1 MTSLTSIIPGKVDNR
16 GIKDE
21 SIPEY
26 TPVQVTRPL
35 HCPVIHGVFPKGKLA
50 SEVGTV
56 WLQTKDVTAVFGD
69 IMDPDSPYYGPTSVL
84 IQRLIQ
90 GGQASV
96 GIRRLS
102 ANNARARTAISA
114 FVTKVKIPEFQR
126 DLAGNFVRDQ
136 DGNKIPVPGSEYDG
150 LNIEIKLD
158 PEAKTKPVGALT
170 RRQIAGAAPEDPVT
184 EVFPLYDGDA
194 GVGDVYNDSGMN
206 FGVAPTAFQFG
217 EVAKFVK
224 ATGVFP
230 FTLKTFRDTKAGKR
244 LYAKTQR
251 GRESVEA
258 TLFDTTYQ
266 KSRYSLKL
274 AFGEFTGTNQN
285 RKVVPIPA
293 PYTGVHVY
301 AQSIDALCQAMYAV
315 EKPHNTSLV
324 EVLNV
329 RPYKQMNPFTA
340 QNHSGIPY
348 HAVTVSDTTIWDMT
362 YAVKASGGISPFYDN
377 EGKLPDYLVR
387 EPVDDP
393 FNVLAGAEQP
403 LTRGEA
409 WQINNVLIAEDMEAY
424 VNSIEQSNVT
434 RNRQSVF
441 WDVGYSQD
449 VKDIG
454 MRLLAARKD
463 IIVMPCAT
471 IYEPGKPNRL
481 EQVYSRSVQLNNA
494 ARMYP
499 ESEYWGTP
507 SCRASINLIEACA
520 TDELTGDMF
529 SGNLDLAYAFAQ
541 FAGSDQGVITASRSP
556 GHADNRI
563 LRTMHSPNIEF
574 EADAQA
580 AENFERGCITLRP
593 YDSGER
599 LFRPALV
606 TIYSN
611 VDSVLKDLITNFLC
625 VCIEKI
631 CQDCWNY
638 VCGDTNYSANN
649 YVALFKDRAER
660 ECRDRVGA
668 LARNIRVEPGYFDG
682 TVGSKAIMQ
691 TKVHAYFNKAKYM
704 MVMDLFAYNEED
716 LGTAA

>member
-16 GIKDE
+16 GIKDD

-56 WLQTKDVTAVFGD
+56 WLQTKDIAAVFGD
-69 IMDPDSPYYGPTSVL
+69 INDPDSSYYGPTSVL
-84 IQRLIQ
+84 IQRLIA

-102 ANNARARTAISA
+102 ANNAMARTAVSA
-114 FVTKVKIPEFQR
+114 FVQKIKVPDFER
-126 DLAGNFVRDQ
+126 DMAGNFVRDQ
-136 DGNKIPVPGSEYDG
+136 DGNKIPVPGKEFDG
-150 LNIEIKLD
+150 LSIEIKLD
-158 PEAKTKPVGALT
+158 PDAKTKAVGNLT
-170 RRQIAGAAPEDPVT
+170 RRSIAGATEDDPVT
-184 EVFPLYDGDA
+184 EVFPIYDGMA
-194 GVGDVYNDSGMN
+194 GVGDLYNDSGMN
-206 FGVAPTAFQFG
+206 FGVSPTAFQFG

-230 FTLKTFRDTKAGKR
+230 FNLKTFRDNKAGKR
-244 LYAKTQR
+244 IYAKTQR

-258 TLFDTTYQ
+258 TLFDTLYLST
-266 KSRYSLKL
+266 RYNLKL
-274 AFGEFTGTNQN
+274 AFGEYTGTNAN

-293 PYTGVHVY
+293 PYSGVHVY
-301 AQSIDALCQAMYAV
+301 QQSIDALCQALYAV
-315 EKPHNTSLV
+315 EKPNNTSLV

-348 HAVTVSDTTIWDMT
+348 YAVTVKDTTTWDMT
-362 YAVKASGGISPFYDN
+362 YAVKASGGINPFYDN

-393 FNVLAGAEQP
+393 FNLLGDAEQP

-409 WQINNVLIAEDMEAY
+409 WQINNALIAEDMEGY
-424 VNSIEQSNVT
+424 VSGIEQSNVT

-449 VKDIG
+449 VKDTAI
-454 MRLLAARKD
+454 RLLAARKD

-471 IYEPGKPNRL
+471 IYEPSKANAL
-481 EQVYSRSVQLNNA
+481 AQVYSRSVQLNNMT
-494 ARMYP
+494 RMYP

-507 SCRASINLIEACA
+507 SCRASINLIEALA
-520 TDELTGDMF
+520 IDELTGDYF

-541 FAGSDQGVITASRSP
+541 FAGNDQGVIVPSKSP

-574 EADAQA
+574 ESDVQSAD
-580 AENFERGCITLRP
+580 NFERGCITLRP
-593 YDSGER
+593 YDSGDR

-611 VDSVLKDLITNFLC
+611 VDSVLKDLITNFIC

-649 YVALFKDRAER
+649 YVSLFKDRAER

-668 LARNIRVEPGYFDG
+668 LARNIRVEPGYFEG

-691 TKVHAYFNKAKYM
+691 TQVHAYFNKAKYM
-704 MVMDLFAYNEED
+704 MTMDLFAHNEEE
-716 LGTAA
+716 LGTN